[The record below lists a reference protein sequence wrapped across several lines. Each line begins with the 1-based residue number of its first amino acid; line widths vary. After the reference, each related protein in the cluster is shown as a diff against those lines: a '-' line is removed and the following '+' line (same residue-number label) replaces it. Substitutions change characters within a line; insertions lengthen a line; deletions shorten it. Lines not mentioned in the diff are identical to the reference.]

1 MAEKKLQDY
10 LGKRQGRMLS
20 GMEQFQIF
28 AVDSL
33 NRSAWRDAWSFIW
46 LLTLYEAITSLIG
59 GKDMLFSQLL
69 TLFACWYVGSLVALF
84 VMRAFGRKFKADG
97 TY

>member
-1 MAEKKLQDY
+1 
-10 LGKRQGRMLS
+10 
-20 GMEQFQIF
+20 
-28 AVDSL
+28 
-33 NRSAWRDAWSFIW
+33 
-46 LLTLYEAITSLIG
+46 LIG